1 MRFEINLNKNMGVSH
16 QYVAHLKL
24 TRCDMSIISQFKKEL
39 YGHDYLKRVL
49 FPRVGMIALL

>member
-1 MRFEINLNKNMGVSH
+1 MGVSH

-24 TRCDMSIISQFKKEL
+24 TRCDVSIISQFKKEL